1 MNKYDMNRVFSD
13 HVKLYLAKYRAVL
26 QKIENERRNQL
37 KSDLEINQN
46 ENI

>member
-1 MNKYDMNRVFSD
+1 MNRVFSD

-37 KSDLEINQN
+37 KLVEFNLLN
-46 ENI
+46 EESNHER